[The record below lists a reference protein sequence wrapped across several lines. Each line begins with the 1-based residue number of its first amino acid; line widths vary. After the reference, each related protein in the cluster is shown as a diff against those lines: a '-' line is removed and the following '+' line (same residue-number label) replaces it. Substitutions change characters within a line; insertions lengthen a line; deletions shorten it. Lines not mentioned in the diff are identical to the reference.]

1 MKKKPT
7 VKKPTAKKSLVIALT
22 DGQCDKGV
30 TAFTDGLQAEESR
43 LIFYKSIKPRVPLE
57 KVALARDSFITIAI
71 ATYDA
76 RNKLE
81 GKLIEE
87 LANPTLK
94 NSAKLEG
101 CKLTMKKV
109 KDGIN
114 TMVKREMAN
123 YRRWLSTGVVDQRK
137 APKKRGA
144 GGKVTGNQKKQG
156 NPPVSQTR
164 DDVSYND
171 AVTKGVEELAGIS
184 ALENIET
191 SYERDVYHFAPRLA
205 FYQAI
210 DKPDLH
216 QQAMINVC
224 TQALDI
230 ARASCKHAAKTLKV
244 VNRKYGKD
252 AMLLSV
258 LW

>member
-1 MKKKPT
+1 MTNKTKKI
-7 VKKPTAKKSLVIALT
+7 VLT
-22 DGQCDKGV
+22 DSQRTKGV

-43 LIFYKSIKPRVPLE
+43 LAFYKAIKPRVPSN
-57 KVALARDSFITIAI
+57 KVALARDEFVGIAI

-76 RNKLE
+76 RNKLK
-81 GKLIEE
+81 GSLIAE
-87 LANPTLK
+87 LAEPTLK
-94 NSAKLEG
+94 NAAKLKG
-101 CKLTMKKV
+101 CTLTMKKV

-114 TMVKREMAN
+114 TMVKREMAR
-123 YRRWLSTGVVDQRK
+123 YRLWLNTGITDKRK

-156 NPPVSQTR
+156 NPPITQQR

-171 AVTKGVEELAGIS
+171 AVTKGIEELAGID
-184 ALENIET
+184 ALDKIET

-244 VNRKYGKD
+244 VNRKYGED
-252 AMLLSV
+252 AVLLSV

>member
-1 MKKKPT
+1 MKKKPIA
-7 VKKPTAKKSLVIALT
+7 KKPTAKKLIAVTLT
-22 DGQCDKGV
+22 DLQRSKGV

-43 LIFYKSIKPRVPLE
+43 LDFYKSIEKRVPSD
-57 KVALARDSFITIAI
+57 KVALARDEFVGIAV
-71 ATYDA
+71 ATFDA
-76 RNKLE
+76 KHKLK
-81 GKLIEE
+81 GRLIEE

-114 TMVKREMAN
+114 TMVTREIAK
-123 YRRWLSTGVVDQRK
+123 YRHWLKTGITDKRK

-144 GGKVTGNQKKQG
+144 SGKVTGTQKKQG
-156 NPPVSQTR
+156 QPPVTQQR
-164 DDVSYND
+164 DDVSFND
-171 AVTKGVEELAGIS
+171 AITKGVEELAGIN
-184 ALENIET
+184 ALDTIET

-216 QQAMINVC
+216 QQAMRNAC
-224 TQALDI
+224 TQVIDI
-230 ARASCKHAAKTLKV
+230 AKASCKRAAKALEVINSK
-244 VNRKYGKD
+244 
-252 AMLLSV
+252 A
-258 LW
+258 